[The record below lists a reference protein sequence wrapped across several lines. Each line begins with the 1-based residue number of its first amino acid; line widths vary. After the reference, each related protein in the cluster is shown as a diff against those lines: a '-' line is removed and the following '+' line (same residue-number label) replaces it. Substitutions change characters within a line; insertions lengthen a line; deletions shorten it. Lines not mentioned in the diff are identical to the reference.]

1 MSKVFLNER
10 METMDTRR
18 SFIASAGIAAAAV
31 GILAHRSSASSSEKQ
46 PILNSSVPKTAPK
59 FPRSI
64 LPENPSSVRREIQE
78 FVDRILIMDT
88 HEHFLTEAELIR
100 DAQKRNDFMQLF
112 IHYFPQDIIA
122 AGMPEDEWNNV
133 FESQMPTDK
142 KWKILEPYLSKAQN
156 TAYYWVLDLAIRNYY
171 GIEGLSASTYERLSD
186 KIREEY
192 RPGIYDRIVCEAAGI
207 EKAITDHCDRQ
218 KAEDYAG
225 QNLILPTWKVDP
237 WIYIRGKGDLEN
249 ISKESKMDI
258 TSVSGIR
265 SAFGTLLEMRRK
277 SGIIAVKCGLAY
289 DRTLEFQFVSDQ
301 DAQRALDALLKGED
315 PAAARVL
322 QDYVFH
328 VVVQACTDNHIPIQI
343 HTGLLG
349 RSNYGHLVR
358 TSPMLLADTFAHYA
372 NAKFDVFHA
381 GYPWMREV
389 GTLGRINTSVYANLC
404 WAQFICPAA
413 AKAALDEWL
422 DSMPASKILAFGGD
436 YWFPEGSYGHS
447 IIARTNIGE
456 VLANRVERGRMTMDQ
471 ARTAAQMILRDN
483 VIELYGL

>member
-1 MSKVFLNER
+1 MI
-10 METMDTRR
+10 TRR
-18 SFIASAGIAAAAV
+18 SFVTSIGSAAAAV
-31 GILAHRSSASSSEKQ
+31 GILAHKASASSPEKQ
-46 PILNSSVPKTAPK
+46 PSLKSPALGPAPK

-64 LPENPSSVRREIQE
+64 LPKSPSSARREIQE

-122 AGMPEDEWNNV
+122 AGMPEEEWNNV
-133 FESQMPTDK
+133 FESQMPTDV
-142 KWKILEPYLSKAQN
+142 KWKIIEPYLSKAQN

-171 GIEGLSASTYERLSD
+171 GIDGLSASTYRELSD

-218 KAEDYAG
+218 KAEDYAN
-225 QNLILPTWKVDP
+225 QTLICPTWKVDP
-237 WIYIRGKGDLEN
+237 WIYIRGKGDLET
-249 ISKESKMDI
+249 ISKESNMDV
-258 TSVSGIR
+258 TGVSGIR
-265 SAFGTLLEMRRK
+265 RALGAILEMRRK

-289 DRTLEFQFVSDQ
+289 DRSLEFKFVSEQ
-301 DAQRALDALLKGED
+301 DAQRALDTLLKEDD

-328 VVVQACTDNHIPIQI
+328 VVVQACTDNHLPIQI

-349 RSNYGHLVR
+349 RSNYGHLAR
-358 TSPMLLADTFAHYA
+358 TNPMLLAEVFAHYTKT
-372 NAKFDVFHA
+372 KFDVFHA

-389 GTLGRINTSVYANLC
+389 GTLGRINTSVYADLC

-413 AKAALDEWL
+413 AQSALDEWL

-471 ARTAAQMILRDN
+471 ARTVARMILRDN